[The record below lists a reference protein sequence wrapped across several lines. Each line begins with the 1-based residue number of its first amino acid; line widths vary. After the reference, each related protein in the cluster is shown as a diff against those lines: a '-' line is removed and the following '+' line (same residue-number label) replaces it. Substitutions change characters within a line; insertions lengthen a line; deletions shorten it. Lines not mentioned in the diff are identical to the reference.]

1 MELTTSQRI
10 SGRATNGT
18 GVRAAVFNEHEVR
31 AAAGLTMV
39 LGAVAFSYAYFDQ
52 YYLLLRIVTAVLFV
66 EFLARVTVGLR
77 YSPMGAVAR
86 ALTLAQPPEWVS
98 AKPKRFAW
106 TLGLAMSASMV
117 VLTNIGVRGLLPR
130 TICLTCLSLMW
141 MESVLGLCLGCKI
154 YALLVRRG
162 WAAEDPAVEVCAQ
175 GECRLAVG
183 PVEA

>member
-18 GVRAAVFNEHEVR
+18 APRAAVFNEHEVR

-39 LGAVAFSYAYFDQ
+39 IGAVGFSYAYFDQ
-52 YYLLLRIVTAVLFV
+52 YYLPLRIVTAVLFA
-66 EFLARVTVGLR
+66 EFLIRLTAGLR
-77 YSPMGAVAR
+77 SSPMGAVAR

-106 TLGLAMSASMV
+106 TLGLAMSSSMV
-117 VLTNIGVRGLLPR
+117 VLTNIGVRGMVPR

-141 MESVLGLCLGCKI
+141 MESVLGLCLGCKV

-162 WAAEDPAVEVCAQ
+162 WTAKDPAVDVCAH
-175 GECRLAVG
+175 GECERATG
-183 PVEA
+183 PAEA